1 MTLDMD
7 TQSWSATSGAEIE
20 DAGREESLHDPL
32 VDPLVGEAEADVV
45 QMSKFDQGPA
55 ESKTAREV
63 FSADVENPRHV
74 VDRAE
79 SDKTGFR

>member
-7 TQSWSATSGAEIE
+7 SQSWSSTSGVEIE
-20 DAGREESLHDPL
+20 EAGQEESLHDPL
-32 VDPLVGEAEADVV
+32 VDPLSAGADAV
-45 QMSKFDQGPA
+45 QMSNFNEGPGA
-55 ESKTAREV
+55 SRTSREV
-63 FSADVENPRHV
+63 YSADVENPRNV